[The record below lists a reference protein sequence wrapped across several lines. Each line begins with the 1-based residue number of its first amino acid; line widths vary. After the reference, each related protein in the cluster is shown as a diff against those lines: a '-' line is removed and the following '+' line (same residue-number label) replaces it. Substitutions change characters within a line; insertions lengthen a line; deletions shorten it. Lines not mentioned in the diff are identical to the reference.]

1 MKIDEVMLRQMA
13 GPHAVGIYAAAVRLS
28 ELGYFIPVALASS
41 ALPALLRSR
50 ERGAGFYRERLQ
62 HFFDLNAGLAYLL
75 AVPLWFASGWI
86 VRLTYGTAFAEA
98 GPVLAVHIWACLF
111 VFLGVARGQW
121 LVNEGLTR
129 FYLGATLAG
138 AGANVLL
145 NLVLIPRW
153 GPLGA
158 AWATLASYGL
168 SAWLASFAHPAV
180 REVAGLQTRA
190 LLLPLLGWRYFKRS

>member
-1 MKIDEVMLRQMA
+1 MLRQMT
-13 GPHAVGIYAAAVRLS
+13 GTHAVGIYAAAVRLS
-28 ELGYFIPVALASS
+28 ELWYFIPVALASS
-41 ALPALLRSR
+41 LLPALLRSR

-62 HFFDLNAGLAYLL
+62 QFFDLNAGLAYLL
-75 AVPLWFASGWI
+75 AGPLWLASGWI
-86 VRLTYGTAFAEA
+86 VRVAYGPAFAEA
-98 GPVLAVHIWACLF
+98 GPVLAVHIWACVF

-121 LVNEGLTR
+121 LVNEGLTK

-145 NLVLIPRW
+145 NLMLIPRW

-168 SAWLASFAHPAV
+168 SAWLSSFGHPAV

-190 LLLPLLGWRYFKRS
+190 LLLPLLGWRYFKRP